1 MRPLLH
7 LATLAALSPFAAGA
21 QTPTLQQPSSPVLS
35 LPIELV
41 KATPF
46 APSGIRYERAGL
58 LPREFRVASTLSMSN
73 ATWAP
78 FREGTTISKTVNGKT
93 VTSGNLSTSAMGIGA
108 ACGSRMAW
116 VRGFLQFRATD
127 PSGTLY
133 VSNIRGDSACVSLG
147 S

>member
-7 LATLAALSPFAAGA
+7 LATLAALVPFAAWA

-46 APSGIRYERAGL
+46 APGGIRYERAGL
-58 LPREFRVASTLSMSN
+58 LPREFRVASTSSMSN

-78 FREGTTISKTVNGKT
+78 LREGTTISKTVNGKT
-93 VTSGNLSTSAMGIGA
+93 VVSGNLSTSAMGLGG
-108 ACGSRMAW
+108 ACGIGRGW
-116 VRGFLQFRATD
+116 VKGYLQFRATD
-127 PSGTLY
+127 PSGRVY

-147 S
+147 G

>member
-21 QTPTLQQPSSPVLS
+21 QTPAPRPPSAPVLS

-41 KATPF
+41 KATPH

-58 LPREFRVASTLSMSN
+58 MPREFRVASTASMSN

-78 FREGTTISKTVNGKT
+78 FREGTTTSSTVNGKT
-93 VTSGNLSTSAMGIGA
+93 VTAGSLSTSAMGIGA
-108 ACGSRMAW
+108 ACGNRMAW
-116 VRGFLQFRATD
+116 VRGYLQFRATD
-127 PSGTLY
+127 PSGNLY
-133 VSNIRGDSACVSLG
+133 LSNIRGDSACVSIG